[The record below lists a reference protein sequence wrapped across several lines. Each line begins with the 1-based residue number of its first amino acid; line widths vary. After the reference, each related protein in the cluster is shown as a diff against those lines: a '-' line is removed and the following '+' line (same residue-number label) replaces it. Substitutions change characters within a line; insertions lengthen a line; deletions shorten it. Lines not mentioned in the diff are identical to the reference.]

1 MEAERFRAPCLMV
14 PKALGEK
21 AINLTRGLKLFN
33 GKLKVQTIGDSLYV
47 PLVKEPT
54 PQEIKAIEG
63 TLPEFKIFLHEFLK
77 HEKHPHTLMEA
88 LEDKLPPHLLASLPR
103 SIEFVGEIAIIEIP
117 PELENYKG
125 LLGETVLTMHK
136 RVHTVLAKA
145 GAVKGVYRLRDFEVL
160 AGEGKTE
167 TIYREHGC
175 TYHLDL
181 GKVYFSPR
189 LSQERL
195 RVASQVKEG
204 ETVID
209 MFAGVGPFSIL
220 IAKKRT
226 NVTVCAIDVNPDAVS
241 YLKRNVHV
249 NHVEGKVKPILGD
262 AREVIKKELGEI
274 ADRVIMN
281 LPERALEYVD
291 AACAAV
297 KPDGGILHYYEFTN
311 ASKPTEAAERRLLK
325 AIKGTHRI
333 VKGLPSARIV
343 RETAPFTWQVA
354 VDAEIH

>member
-1 MEAERFRAPCLMV
+1 MRLNTVKFHINFDQRMGAGRVKASCLRV

-21 AINLTRGLKLFN
+21 AINLTRGLKLLN
-33 GKLKVQTIGDSLYV
+33 GKLKVQAIGDSLI
-47 PLVKEPT
+47 KEV
-54 PQEIKAIEG
+54 
-63 TLPEFKIFLHEFLK
+63 LPEFEISFYEFPE
-77 HEKHPHTLMEA
+77 HEKSPRTLVEA
-88 LEDKLPPHLLASLPR
+88 LEDKLPPYLLASLPR
-103 SIEFVGEIAIIEIP
+103 SMDFVGEIVILEIP
-117 PELENYKG
+117 PELENYKR
-125 LLGETVLTMHK
+125 LLGETILRMHR

-145 GAVKGVYRLRDFEVL
+145 GTVKGVYRLREFEVL

-189 LSQERL
+189 LSQEHL

-226 NVTVCAIDVNPDAVS
+226 NVTVYAIDVNPDAVS
-241 YLKRNVHV
+241 YLKRNVYV
-249 NHVEGKVKPILGD
+249 NRVEGKVKPVLGD
-262 AREVIKKELGEI
+262 AREVIKKELGGT
-274 ADRVIMN
+274 ANRVIMN
-281 LPERALEYVD
+281 LPERAMEYVD
-291 AACAAV
+291 AACMAV
-297 KPDGGILHYYEFTN
+297 KPEGGILHYYEFTN
-311 ASKPTEAAERRLLK
+311 ASNPTEAAESRLLE

-333 VKGLPSARIV
+333 VKGIPSARIV

-354 VDAEIH
+354 VDVEIH

>member
-1 MEAERFRAPCLMV
+1 MEAERVRAPCLTV

-21 AINLTRGLKLFN
+21 AINLTRRLKLFN
-33 GKLKVQTIGDSLYV
+33 GKLKVQAIEDNLYV
-47 PLVKEPT
+47 PLVREPT
-54 PQEIKAIEG
+54 PPEIKAIKG
-63 TLPEFKIFLHEFLK
+63 FLSKFKVSLHEFPK
-77 HEKHPHTLMEA
+77 HEKRPRTLMEA
-88 LEDKLPPHLLASLPR
+88 LEDKLPPHLLAGLPR
-103 SIEFVGEIAIIEIP
+103 SIDFVGEIAIIEILS
-117 PELENYKG
+117 ELENYKR
-125 LLGETVLTMHK
+125 LLGETILTMHR

-145 GAVKGVYRLRDFEVL
+145 GAVRGFYRLRDFEVL

-189 LSQERL
+189 LSQEHL

-226 NVTVCAIDVNPDAVS
+226 NMTVYAIDVNPDAVS
-241 YLKRNVHV
+241 YLKRNVYV

-262 AREVIKKELGEI
+262 AREVIKKELSGT

-281 LPERALEYVD
+281 LPERAMEYVD
-291 AACAAV
+291 AACTAV
-297 KPDGGILHYYEFTN
+297 KPEGGVLHYYEFTN
-311 ASKPTEAAERRLLK
+311 ASKPTEAAESRLLE

>member
-1 MEAERFRAPCLMV
+1 MEAERVRAPCLRV

-33 GKLKVQTIGDSLYV
+33 GKLKVQTIEDSLYV
-47 PLVKEPT
+47 PLVKDPT
-54 PQEIKAIEG
+54 LPEIEAIKG
-63 TLPEFKIFLHEFLK
+63 VLPEFKISLHEFPE
-77 HEKHPHTLMEA
+77 HEKRPRTLMEA
-88 LEDKLPPHLLASLPR
+88 LEDDLPPHLLASLPR
-103 SIEFVGEIAIIEIP
+103 SIDFVGEIAVIEIP
-117 PELENYKG
+117 PEHENHKR
-125 LLGETVLTMHK
+125 LLGETILRMHR

-145 GAVKGVYRLRDFEVL
+145 GAVRGVYRLRDFEVL

-175 TYHLDL
+175 AYHLDL

-209 MFAGVGPFSIL
+209 MFAGVGPFSVL
-220 IAKKRT
+220 IAKKCT
-226 NVTVCAIDVNPDAVS
+226 NVTVYAIDVNPDAMS

-249 NHVEGKVKPILGD
+249 NHVEGKVRPILGD
-262 AREVIKKELGEI
+262 AREVVGKELSGT

-281 LPERALEYVD
+281 LPERAVEYVD

-297 KPDGGILHYYEFTN
+297 KPEGGILHYYEFTN
-311 ASKPTEAAERRLLK
+311 ALNPTEAAESRLLE

-333 VKGLPSARIV
+333 VKSFPSARIV

>member
-1 MEAERFRAPCLMV
+1 MEAERVRAPCLTV

-21 AINLTRGLKLFN
+21 AISLTGGLKLFN
-33 GKLKVQTIGDSLYV
+33 GKLKVQAIGDSLYV

-54 PQEIKAIEG
+54 PPEIKVIKG
-63 TLPEFKIFLHEFLK
+63 SFPEFKISLHEFPE
-77 HEKHPHTLMEA
+77 HEKRPHTLMEA

-103 SIEFVGEIAIIEIP
+103 SIDFVGEIAVLEIP

-125 LLGETVLTMHK
+125 LLGETILRMHR

-145 GAVKGVYRLRDFEVL
+145 GAVSGVYRLRDFEIL

-167 TIYREHGC
+167 TLYREHGC

-204 ETVID
+204 ETVVD
-209 MFAGVGPFSIL
+209 MFAGVGPFSVL

-226 NVTVCAIDVNPDAVS
+226 NVTVYAIDLNPDAIS
-241 YLKRNVHV
+241 YLKRNVYV
-249 NHVEGKVKPILGD
+249 NRVEGKVKPILGD
-262 AREVIKKELGEI
+262 AREVVKRELIGV

-281 LPERALEYVD
+281 LPERAMEYVD
-291 AACAAV
+291 VTCEAI
-297 KPDGGILHYYEFTN
+297 KPEGGILHFYGFMD
-311 ASKPTEAAERRLLK
+311 ASSSLEMTKSRLREAVEAANRR
-325 AIKGTHRI
+325 
-333 VKGLPSARIV
+333 VKDFLSAVTV
-343 RETAPFTWQVA
+343 RETAPFTWQVV
-354 VDAEIH
+354 VDAEIQ